1 MLKNK
6 LKKIANWIFLIVAVA
21 MSISLIQNIR
31 HVAGSGD
38 KINQAQN
45 QILELQKEQK
55 DLQAQVQFVK
65 SDTFVEKQLRDKL
78 GLAKPGELVVVL
90 PDAELVKK
98 YAPKIEEEQTSLPAS
113 NWRKWLKLF
122 L

>member
-6 LKKIANWIFLIVAVA
+6 LKKLTNWIFLIVALIL
-21 MSISLIQNIR
+21 SISLIQNIR

-38 KINQAQN
+38 KINEAEK
-45 QILELQKEQK
+45 QISELEKEQK
-55 DLQAQVQFVK
+55 NLQTQVQFVK
-65 SDTFVEKQLRDKL
+65 SDAFVEKQLRDKL

-90 PDAELVKK
+90 PDSELVKK
-98 YAPKIEEEQTSLPAS
+98 YAPKVEDEEVSLPDP
-113 NWRKWLKLF
+113 NWKKWEKLF